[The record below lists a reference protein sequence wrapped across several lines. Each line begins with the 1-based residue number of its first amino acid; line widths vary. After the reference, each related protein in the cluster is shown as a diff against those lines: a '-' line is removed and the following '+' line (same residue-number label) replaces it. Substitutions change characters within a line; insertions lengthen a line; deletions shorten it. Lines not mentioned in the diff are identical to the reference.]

1 MSIPKVAEYVLR
13 FQLRWARNKEKMN
26 LTKREKQII
35 STGAVLLCLLVAFHI
50 FVRPAIG
57 RVRTLRRVISEK
69 RQVLSELL
77 AKSQEYN
84 TVSIELEKIRS
95 EMKRQPEERK
105 ILSFIEGIQKEC
117 GLMQKVVYMKPSA
130 NAVNDVYEETTIEIK
145 FQNLTWDELTQF
157 LFKIESSELTL
168 GIKNLNIKRGVRDS
182 SLLDTIMQLVSISP
196 ITQD

>member
-1 MSIPKVAEYVLR
+1 M
-13 FQLRWARNKEKMN
+13 
-26 LTKREKQII
+26 
-35 STGAVLLCLLVAFHI
+35 LLVVFQI

-84 TVSIELEKIRS
+84 TVSSELEKIRS
-95 EMKRQPEERK
+95 EMEQRPEERK

-130 NAVNDVYEETTIEIK
+130 NIVNDVYEETTIEIK
-145 FQNLTWDELTQF
+145 FQNITWDELIQF

-168 GIKNLNIKRGVRDS
+168 GIKTLNIKRGVQDS
-182 SLLDTIMQLVSISP
+182 NLLDTIVQLVSLSP
-196 ITQD
+196 IGRV

>member
-1 MSIPKVAEYVLR
+1 M
-13 FQLRWARNKEKMN
+13 
-26 LTKREKQII
+26 
-35 STGAVLLCLLVAFHI
+35 LLVVFQI

-69 RQVLSELL
+69 RQGLSELL

-84 TVSIELEKIRS
+84 TVSSELEKIRS
-95 EMKRQPEERK
+95 EMEQRPEERK

-130 NAVNDVYEETTIEIK
+130 NIVNDVYEETTIEIK
-145 FQNLTWDELTQF
+145 FQNITWDELIQF

-168 GIKNLNIKRGVRDS
+168 GIKTLNIKRGVQDS
-182 SLLDTIMQLVSISP
+182 NLLDTIVQLVSLSP
-196 ITQD
+196 IGRV

>member
-1 MSIPKVAEYVLR
+1 M
-13 FQLRWARNKEKMN
+13 
-26 LTKREKQII
+26 
-35 STGAVLLCLLVAFHI
+35 LLVVFQI

-84 TVSIELEKIRS
+84 IVSSELEKIRS
-95 EMKRQPEERK
+95 EMEQRPEERK

-130 NAVNDVYEETTIEIK
+130 NIVNDVYEETTIEIK
-145 FQNLTWDELTQF
+145 FQNITWDELIQF

-168 GIKNLNIKRGVRDS
+168 GIKTLNIKRGVRDS
-182 SLLDTIMQLVSISP
+182 NLLDTIVQLVSLSP
-196 ITQD
+196 IGRV

>member
-1 MSIPKVAEYVLR
+1 M
-13 FQLRWARNKEKMN
+13 
-26 LTKREKQII
+26 
-35 STGAVLLCLLVAFHI
+35 LLVVFQI

-84 TVSIELEKIRS
+84 IVSSELEKIRS
-95 EMKRQPEERK
+95 EMEQRPEERK

-130 NAVNDVYEETTIEIK
+130 NIVNDVYEETTIEIK
-145 FQNLTWDELTQF
+145 FQNITWDELIQF

-168 GIKNLNIKRGVRDS
+168 GIKTLNIKRGVQDS
-182 SLLDTIMQLVSISP
+182 NLLDTIVQLVSLSP
-196 ITQD
+196 IGRV